1 MLWWTMLA
9 NFLIEDGFKLNP
21 YDSSP
26 QPIVPRPTV
35 LTVRPD
41 APSVRVEASAP
52 AEARTRHDGGVFGE
66 LEDGVGLWSRR
77 PGRGLLLGRQDAKR
91 GREAGPSI
99 TRRRIMVVSN

>member
-1 MLWWTMLA
+1 M
-9 NFLIEDGFKLNP
+9 
-21 YDSSP
+21 
-26 QPIVPRPTV
+26 

-99 TRRRIMVVSN
+99 TRRRIMVELIPSPIQTWIAKAFIIANSSICGNVGKLAGAPK